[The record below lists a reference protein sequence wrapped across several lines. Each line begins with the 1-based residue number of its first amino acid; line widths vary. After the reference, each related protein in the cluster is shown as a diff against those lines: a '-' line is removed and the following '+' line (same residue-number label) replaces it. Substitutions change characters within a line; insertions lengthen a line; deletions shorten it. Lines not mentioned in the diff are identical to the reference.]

1 MTSLLGRKK
10 KNISLL
16 QWGQAVNFSTYL
28 FCYEVNYSRNGENR
42 CEEDKRCDETNT

>member
-1 MTSLLGRKK
+1 MTSLLGRKRK
-10 KNISLL
+10 TSACSDG
-16 QWGQAVNFSTYL
+16 GQAVNFSTYL